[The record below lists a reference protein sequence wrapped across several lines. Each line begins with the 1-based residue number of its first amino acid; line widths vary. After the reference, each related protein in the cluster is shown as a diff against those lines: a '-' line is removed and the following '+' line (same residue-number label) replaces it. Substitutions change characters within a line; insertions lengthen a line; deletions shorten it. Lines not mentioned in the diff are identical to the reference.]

1 MADDTAEPPRDIT
14 GLLRAAR
21 DDAGAADDLAAAVYA
36 ELRRLAVTR
45 LRGDRAGDTLG
56 PTGLVHE
63 AWLRLGITDAEWND
77 RCHFFGAAARVM
89 RQVLVDR
96 HRHRHRHKRAHEL
109 APDAAVEAIAATA
122 ALPAVDLLALDE
134 ALDQLEALDARMA
147 SIVHLRFFAGL
158 SVEATA
164 AALDIS
170 ARTVKREWNVARL
183 WLYQRIGEP
192 GRG

>member
-1 MADDTAEPPRDIT
+1 MADDTARPPNDIT
-14 GLLRAAR
+14 GLLRAVR
-21 DDAGAADDLAAAVYA
+21 SDGGAADELADAVYG
-36 ELRRLAVTR
+36 ELRRLAQAR
-45 LRGDRAGDTLG
+45 LRSDRAGDTLG

-63 AWLRLGITDAEWND
+63 AWLRLGLTDAEWND
-77 RCHFFGAAARVM
+77 RGHSFGAAARVM

-96 HRHRHRHKRAHEL
+96 HRHRYRHKRAHDL

-147 SIVHLRFFAGL
+147 KIVQLRFFAGL

-183 WLYQRIGEP
+183 WLFQRIGEP